1 MSGNELFDFIKRVW
15 PYNRSLTGEGNR
27 LTLTAIADI
36 EPNLQ
41 TIRYP
46 SGMKC
51 FDWEIPLEWNVRSA
65 YILDPNGKNIVDFQN
80 NNLHLVSYS
89 TPVDGILPLESL
101 NDHLYSLPEQPTL
114 IPYRTSYYRED
125 WGFCITDTIRR
136 SLIPGNYYVH
146 IDSTLE
152 PGFLEIGEIYI
163 EGQTKSE
170 IVFTTYICHPSM
182 ANNELSGPAIAIG
195 LANFLRNQN
204 NHYSYR
210 IIFSPET
217 IGSISY
223 LATNFDRMK
232 RNVIAGYV
240 LTCLGDENNWSFL
253 PSRTGNTI
261 SDKLALRV
269 LKENSINFEQ
279 YSFLDRGSDERQY
292 CSPLIDLPFCSV
304 MRSKYGTYPS
314 YHTSGDNLDFISPT
328 GLKQSLDFYIALV
341 RSFEK
346 NRVPKTTVYGEPM
359 FSKRFL
365 RETLGGNTILTSR
378 SRALSNIVALSDGT
392 FDFTELA
399 AALNLPLE
407 ELIECCNVLLKHD
420 LINLL

>member
-1 MSGNELFDFIKRVW
+1 MSGDELFDFIQQVW

-27 LTLTAIADI
+27 LTLTAIAGI

-41 TIRYP
+41 IIRYP

-51 FDWEIPLEWNVRSA
+51 FDWEIPLEWNVRTA

-89 TPVDGILPLESL
+89 TPIDGILPLESL
-101 NDHLYSLPEQPTL
+101 NDHLHSLPEQPTL

-195 LANFLRNQN
+195 LANFLRKQN

-253 PSRTGNTI
+253 PSRTGNTL

-359 FSKRFL
+359 LSKRFL
-365 RETLGGNTILTSR
+365 RETLGGKTTIPSR
-378 SRALSNIVALSDGT
+378 SLALSNIIALSDGT

-399 AALNLPLE
+399 STLDLPLE
-407 ELIECCNVLLKHD
+407 ELIECCDVLLKHH